1 MQRGNLRVCKCS
13 SELYYNKYYTVQILW
28 SFLVECVYVII
39 IIFAI
44 YNYHYYVYAHLQSGQ
59 CMFTKSSQ
67 RISHSMS
74 AHMCAVWS
82 AHSCSAWPAHIHTAW
97 SVHSLFCAYSRSLV
111 SAQLARQ
118 CIFAVWSAHSLV
130 NAFSGSLISVVIVI
144 SVCNIRW
151 PFFSKETFCSSEC
164 VEFWQAINIII
175 LNANFMR
182 KIGLIFPKVTVKE
195 NSLNCYFFSLSVI
208 CSCFACSICR
218 KIMTHIGDL
227 IKLVKLISL

>member
-1 MQRGNLRVCKCS
+1 MQTDQFWLKGACNVVTFAFANVQANFTTINTTLCKF
-13 SELYYNKYYTVQILW
+13 LW

-67 RISHSMS
+67 RIFAQYVGAHVCSLISAFLFSLASPYSH
-74 AHMCAVWS
+74 
-82 AHSCSAWPAHIHTAW
+82 
-97 SVHSLFCAYSRSLV
+97 SLV
-111 SAQLARQ
+111 SAQPVLRIFTQSGQ
-118 CIFAVWSAHSLV
+118 CTASASVYICSLV
-130 NAFSGSLISVVIVI
+130 SAQPGQRISGSLISVVIVI

-195 NSLNCYFFSLSVI
+195 NSLNCYFFLSLSYAHV
-208 CSCFACSICR
+208 
-218 KIMTHIGDL
+218 L
-227 IKLVKLISL
+227 LVASVAK

>member
-59 CMFTKSSQ
+59 CMFTQSSQ
-67 RISHSMS
+67 RIFAQYVGAHVCSLISAFLFSLASAYSHSLVS
-74 AHMCAVWS
+74 AQ
-82 AHSCSAWPAHIHTAW
+82 
-97 SVHSLFCAYSRSLV
+97 LFCAYSRSLA

-118 CIFAVWSAHSLV
+118 CILAVWSAHSLV

-164 VEFWQAINIII
+164 VEFWQAI
-175 LNANFMR
+175 
-182 KIGLIFPKVTVKE
+182 T
-195 NSLNCYFFSLSVI
+195 
-208 CSCFACSICR
+208 
-218 KIMTHIGDL
+218 
-227 IKLVKLISL
+227 

>member
-59 CMFTKSSQ
+59 CMFTQSSQ
-67 RISHSMS
+67 RIFAQYVGAHVCSLIS
-74 AHMCAVWS
+74 AFLF
-82 AHSCSAWPAHIHTAW
+82 
-97 SVHSLFCAYSRSLV
+97 SLASAYSHSLV
-111 SAQLARQ
+111 SAQPVLRIFTQSGQ
-118 CIFAVWSAHSLV
+118 CTASASVYTCSLV
-130 NAFSGSLISVVIVI
+130 SAQPGQRIFGQSDQCSY
-144 SVCNIRW
+144 CNKCVQYKMA
-151 PFFSKETFCSSEC
+151 FFSKETFCSSEC

-195 NSLNCYFFSLSVI
+195 NSLNCYFFLSLSYAHVLLAA
-208 CSCFACSICR
+208 SVA
-218 KIMTHIGDL
+218 K
-227 IKLVKLISL
+227 

>member
-1 MQRGNLRVCKCS
+1 MSL
-13 SELYYNKYYTVQILW
+13 L
-28 SFLVECVYVII
+28 SFLLFII
-39 IIFAI
+39 IIIMCTHICSLA
-44 YNYHYYVYAHLQSGQ
+44 NACSQSLVSA
-59 CMFTKSSQ
+59 F
-67 RISHSMS
+67 SHSMS

-97 SVHSLFCAYSRSLV
+97 SVHSLFCAYSRSLA
-111 SAQLARQ
+111 SAQLARHVYLQ
-118 CIFAVWSAHSLV
+118 SGQRTAWSTHFRAVWSV
-130 NAFSGSLISVVIVI
+130 CVVIVI

-164 VEFWQAINIII
+164 VEFWQAINILI

-182 KIGLIFPKVTVKE
+182 KTGLIFPKVTVKE

-227 IKLVKLISL
+227 INLVKLISL

>member
-67 RISHSMS
+67 RIFAQYVGAHVCSLIS
-74 AHMCAVWS
+74 AFLFSLAS
-82 AHSCSAWPAHIHTAW
+82 HIHTAW
-97 SVHSLFCAYSRSLV
+97 SVHSLFCAYSRSLA

-130 NAFSGSLISVVIVI
+130 NAFSGSLIIVVIVI

-164 VEFWQAINIII
+164 VEFWQAINILI

-195 NSLNCYFFSLSVI
+195 NSLNCYFFLSLSYAHV
-208 CSCFACSICR
+208 
-218 KIMTHIGDL
+218 L
-227 IKLVKLISL
+227 LVASVAK

>member
-28 SFLVECVYVII
+28 SFLVECIYVII
-39 IIFAI
+39 IMFAI

-97 SVHSLFCAYSRSLV
+97 SVHSLFCAYSRSLA

-164 VEFWQAINIII
+164 VEF
-175 LNANFMR
+175 
-182 KIGLIFPKVTVKE
+182 
-195 NSLNCYFFSLSVI
+195 C
-208 CSCFACSICR
+208 
-218 KIMTHIGDL
+218 
-227 IKLVKLISL
+227 KL